1 MTQVCWLK
9 LLFCERVNVL
19 LHHPSNFSL
28 SESILI
34 HAGIHI
40 HSCATGSHKSIHCM
54 QVYLKGMNRC
64 IWKFDWTTELTL
76 KYCNQLNAY
85 ASMCVCLYCV
95 CMCVYISVCL
105 CRCMCVH
112 VHMCVIIITIHL
124 QVQGIASSLPSDDL
138 KYPGSHGH
146 TAIPTSGVLLTIW
159 PWWTLSM
166 LLSAFLKL
174 KNLQADK

>member
-1 MTQVCWLK
+1 M
-9 LLFCERVNVL
+9 
-19 LHHPSNFSL
+19 
-28 SESILI
+28 
-34 HAGIHI
+34 
-40 HSCATGSHKSIHCM
+40 CM
-54 QVYLKGMNRC
+54 SVYLCVGDC
-64 IWKFDWTTELTL
+64 ICMHMLI
-76 KYCNQLNAY
+76 
-85 ASMCVCLYCV
+85 CVCLYCV

-112 VHMCVIIITIHL
+112 VRMCVSDNVKYIIITIHL

-146 TAIPTSGVLLTIW
+146 TAIATSVLLTIW